1 MFFQFGFAVF
11 REKPKWQG
19 ENQNTGENVA
29 QGVGKHNP
37 EIIADA
43 DRFQSARGEK
53 GKRALAHAGD
63 GVFVTRRDKGCQRE
77 ENNHKLRR
85 ERGKTMG

>member
-1 MFFQFGFAVF
+1 MFFQFSFTVF

-19 ENQNTGENVA
+19 ENQNAGEDVA

-43 DRFQSARGEK
+43 NRFHSAGREK
-53 GKRALAHAGD
+53 GERTLAHAGD
-63 GVFVTRRDKGCQRE
+63 GVFVTRRDKCCERE
-77 ENNHKLRR
+77 KNNDEFR
-85 ERGKTMG
+85 